1 MKSLSARIPRV
12 EESLPVPLIK
22 RAQEMRS
29 AGIDVV
35 NLTVGDPD
43 FPTPPHIKVAAIQA
57 IDEDFTHYTPV
68 EGIPALIDA
77 IIEKFN
83 RDNNL
88 HFDRAQV
95 LVSTGS
101 KQSLYNTLLALCNPE
116 DEVIIPAPHW
126 VRYVPMVKLAGAR
139 PVVVATSADDGFKMS
154 AKQLRKT
161 INARTKALMFNSPCN
176 PTGAVYSQGEIEE
189 LADVVRETGIYVI
202 SDEIYE
208 KIVFDT
214 AKHFSM
220 GSIKQIRDQVITVN
234 GVSKAFA
241 MTGWRI
247 GYLGGPEEIVR
258 AAAKVQK
265 QTTSGANSIA
275 QRAVVA
281 ALSGP
286 QGEVEAMRA
295 ELQRRRDFVDEE
307 FSKIP
312 GLEFVKPQ
320 GAIYCFPSVGA
331 FIGKRVS
338 GTLMRSCE
346 DVCRFLLEEEHVA
359 ILPGT
364 LLGDKDRARI
374 TFAVA
379 WKDLQKGM
387 ERLKSGFK
395 KLAEAP

>member
-1 MKSLSARIPRV
+1 MKSLSARIPRA

-29 AGIDVV
+29 AGIDIV

-43 FPTPPHIKVAAIQA
+43 FPTPPHVKVAAIQA

-68 EGIPALIDA
+68 EGIPALTDA
-77 IIEKFN
+77 IIEKFK

-88 HFDRAQV
+88 HFDRTQV

-101 KQSLYNTLLALCNPE
+101 KQSLYNSLLALCNPD

-139 PVVVATSADDGFKMS
+139 PVTVSTSADDGFKMS
-154 AKQLRKT
+154 PKQLRKA
-161 INARTKALMFNSPCN
+161 INARTKAMIFNSPCN

-189 LADVVRETGIYVI
+189 LADVVRQTGIYVI

-214 AKHFSM
+214 ARHFSM

-234 GVSKAFA
+234 GVSKVFA

-247 GYLGGPEEIVR
+247 GYLGASEEIVR
-258 AAAKVQK
+258 LAAKVQK
-265 QTTSGANSIA
+265 QTTSNANSIA
-275 QRAVVA
+275 QRAAVA
-281 ALSGP
+281 ALNGP
-286 QGEVEAMRA
+286 QGEVDAMRA

-307 FSKIP
+307 FSKIS
-312 GLEFVKPQ
+312 GLDFVKPR
-320 GAIYCFPSVGA
+320 GAIYCFPSVKA
-331 FIGKRVS
+331 FEGKRVNGMLMKS
-338 GTLMRSCE
+338 GD
-346 DVCRFLLEEEHVA
+346 DVCRFLLEEEHVG
-359 ILPGT
+359 ILPGA

-374 TFAVA
+374 SFAVA

-395 KLAEAP
+395 KLAEAN

>member
-1 MKSLSARIPRV
+1 MKSLSARIPRI

-29 AGIDVV
+29 AGIDIV

-43 FPTPPHIKVAAIQA
+43 FPTPPHVKAAAIQA

-77 IIEKFN
+77 IIEKFK

-101 KQSLYNTLLALCNPE
+101 KQSLYNTLLALCNPD

-126 VRYVPMVKLAGAR
+126 MRYVPMVRLAGAR
-139 PVVVATSADDGFKMS
+139 PVIMPTSADDGFKVS
-154 AKQLRKT
+154 AKQLRQT
-161 INARTKALMFNSPCN
+161 INARTKVLIFNSPCN

-189 LADVVRETGIYVI
+189 LADVVRQTGIYVI

-208 KIVFDT
+208 KIIFDT
-214 AKHFSM
+214 AKHFSI
-220 GSIKQIRDQVITVN
+220 GSIKEIRDQVITVN
-234 GVSKAFA
+234 GVSKVFA

-275 QRAVVA
+275 QRAAVA
-281 ALSGP
+281 ALNGP

-312 GLEFVKPQ
+312 GLEFVKPR
-320 GAIYCFPSVGA
+320 GAIYCFPSLRAFVGKHV
-331 FIGKRVS
+331 G
-338 GTLMRSCE
+338 GTLMKSGE
-346 DVCRFLLEEEHVA
+346 DICRFLLEEEHVA
-359 ILPGT
+359 ILPGA
-364 LLGDKDRARI
+364 LLGDRNRARI
-374 TFAVA
+374 TFAVD
-379 WKDLQKGM
+379 WKDLQKGV
-387 ERLKSGFK
+387 ERLRSGFK
-395 KLAEAP
+395 KLAEAN